1 VTLDA
6 PRPRRRRTLHPWNA
20 ALAAGGLLVAIVV
33 AAAMFGPVF
42 ASLLG
47 SDPYTQVAPRGLT
60 PPTPPD
66 RDHPLGTDAM
76 GRDQLTRLLWGARLS
91 LVVALIAEALSL
103 CLGLVVGA
111 AAGWLGGTIDALL
124 MRATDLLLA
133 LPAPLVA
140 LAVAAAIPEPE
151 EVPWL
156 DRLPAPSLVVVLL
169 VLGGLGWAAIARLV
183 RAEIMRLRSEE
194 YARAAIAAGAT
205 APRVVARHLLPNAM
219 GPILI
224 AATLGIGGNILM
236 EAWLSFLGVGAR
248 PPLPSWGTMVAEGQ
262 AHFLTR
268 PWVCLAPGLAILAAV
283 LGFNLLG
290 DGVRDRLDPRPRS
303 APA

>member
-1 VTLDA
+1 
-6 PRPRRRRTLHPWNA
+6 
-20 ALAAGGLLVAIVV
+20 
-33 AAAMFGPVF
+33 
-42 ASLLG
+42 
-47 SDPYTQVAPRGLT
+47 
-60 PPTPPD
+60 
-66 RDHPLGTDAM
+66 
-76 GRDQLTRLLWGARLS
+76 
-91 LVVALIAEALSL
+91 
-103 CLGLVVGA
+103 
-111 AAGWLGGTIDALL
+111 
-124 MRATDLLLA
+124 
-133 LPAPLVA
+133 
-140 LAVAAAIPEPE
+140 
-151 EVPWL
+151 
-156 DRLPAPSLVVVLL
+156 VLL
-169 VLGGLGWAAIARLV
+169 VLGGLGWAGLARLV

-194 YARAAIAAGAT
+194 YARAAVAAGAT
-205 APRVVARHLLPNAM
+205 APRIVARHLLPNAM

-303 APA
+303 VTA

>member
-6 PRPRRRRTLHPWNA
+6 SRPRLRRAIRPRNA
-20 ALAAGGLLVAIVV
+20 TLAAGGILVAAVLT
-33 AAAMFGPVF
+33 AALLGPEL
-42 ASLLG
+42 ASLVG
-47 SDPYTQVAPRGLT
+47 SDPYIQVAPRGLT

-66 RDHPLGTDAM
+66 RDHLLGTDAM
-76 GRDQLTRLLWGARLS
+76 GRDQLARLLWGARIS
-91 LVVALIAEALSL
+91 LAVALFAEALAL
-103 CLGLVVGA
+103 LVGLSVGA
-111 AAGWLGGTIDALL
+111 TAGWLGGAADAIL
-124 MRATDLLLA
+124 MRATDLVLA
-133 LPAPLVA
+133 LPAPLLA

-151 EVPWL
+151 TVPGL
-156 DRLPAPSLVVVLL
+156 GRLPAPSLVVVLL
-169 VLGGLGWAAIARLV
+169 VLGGLGWAGIARLV
-183 RAEIMRLRSEE
+183 RGEILRLRSEE
-194 YARAAIAAGAT
+194 FSRAAVAAGAGG
-205 APRVVARHLLPNAM
+205 PRVVTRHLLPNAM
-219 GPILI
+219 GPVLI

-268 PWVCLAPGLAILAAV
+268 PWVSLVPGLAILTAV

-290 DGVRDRLDPRPRS
+290 DGVRDRLDPRHRS

>member
-6 PRPRRRRTLHPWNA
+6 SRPRLRRAIRPRNA
-20 ALAAGGLLVAIVV
+20 TLAAGGILVAAVLT
-33 AAAMFGPVF
+33 AALLGPEL
-42 ASLLG
+42 ASLVG

-66 RDHPLGTDAM
+66 RDHLLGTDAM
-76 GRDQLTRLLWGARLS
+76 GRDQLARLLWGARIS
-91 LVVALIAEALSL
+91 LAVALFAEALAL
-103 CLGLVVGA
+103 LVGLSVGA
-111 AAGWLGGTIDALL
+111 TAGWLGGAADAIL
-124 MRATDLLLA
+124 MRATDLVLA
-133 LPAPLVA
+133 LPAPLLA

-151 EVPWL
+151 TVPGL
-156 DRLPAPSLVVVLL
+156 GRLPAPSLVVVLL
-169 VLGGLGWAAIARLV
+169 VLGGLGWAGIARLV
-183 RAEIMRLRSEE
+183 RGEILRLRSEE
-194 YARAAIAAGAT
+194 FSRAAVAAGAGG
-205 APRVVARHLLPNAM
+205 PRVVTRHLLPNAM
-219 GPILI
+219 GPVLI

-268 PWVCLAPGLAILAAV
+268 PWVSLVPGLAILTAV

-290 DGVRDRLDPRPRS
+290 DGVRDRLDPRHRS